1 MTTDKNIFGLR
12 FKSNDTLLPSQ
23 EELRA
28 FLASPKQPGSPG
40 LHGDD
45 LSRYLKLLSDAR
57 AYDLSRHDGASQV
70 NFGERIFY
78 GVLAHSHFVSPA
90 LQSAVEQYK
99 YQLNAL
105 AALDFKKPTAFI
117 KSAEQEMGRLNPKK
131 KEEAARL
138 QRFQMMI
145 EERKQALEVLAR
157 HWAALVE
164 ELGHIVRYI
173 RENLG
178 RIEKL
183 CEASI
188 VVLVSEQIDRKKEL
202 DLIENI
208 KAQIK
213 ERLRDSLRQ
222 GTITREQLD
231 AAKAEVA
238 ELSKQT
244 ADFIR
249 SDVYALTGLYEAIH
263 EHAKRIV
270 RELDELLGQITA
282 KRTDLEDD
290 KRLLYR
296 LEQVLVSL
304 VTDYR
309 FKMQPAEIRKETEH
323 DVILFENRKVVLDH
337 LFDLLQN

>member
-12 FKSNDTLLPSQ
+12 FKSNDALLPSQ
-23 EELRA
+23 EELKA
-28 FLASPKQPGSPG
+28 FLDSPKQQGSPG

-45 LSRYLKLLSDAR
+45 LARYLKLLSDVR
-57 AYDLSRHDGASQV
+57 AYELRRQDGASQV

-90 LQSAVEQYK
+90 LQSVVEQYK
-99 YQLNAL
+99 FQLHAL

-145 EERKQALEVLAR
+145 DERMQALEGLAR
-157 HWAALVE
+157 RWTSLVE

-173 RENLG
+173 RENLS

-183 CEASI
+183 CETSI

-202 DLIENI
+202 DLIENV

-213 ERLRDSLRQ
+213 ERLRESLRQ

-231 AAKAEVA
+231 SAKEEVA
-238 ELSKQT
+238 ALSKQT

-249 SDVYALTGLYEAIH
+249 SDVYALTRLYEAIH
-263 EHAKRIV
+263 EHAERIV
-270 RELDELLGQITA
+270 RELDELVAQIAA
-282 KRTDLEDD
+282 KRTDFEED
-290 KRLLYR
+290 KRLFAG
-296 LEQVLVSL
+296 LERVLVSL
-304 VTDYR
+304 VTDFR
-309 FKMQPAEIRKETEH
+309 LKMQSAEIRKETEH
-323 DVILFENRKVVLDH
+323 DAVLFENRKEVLDH